1 MYGRKYSMTHILY
14 AVIFNFYTLAWE
26 PFPMIDPAYYSTLT
40 ECVQRMNEINRR
52 LESTYSAV
60 RAVCADPR

>member
-1 MYGRKYSMTHILY
+1 MTTLLY
-14 AVIFNFYTLAWE
+14 AIIFNFYTLTWE
-26 PFPMIDPAYYSTLT
+26 PFPQIEPVYMDTLT

-60 RAVCADPR
+60 RAVCANPQ

>member
-1 MYGRKYSMTHILY
+1 VYGRKYSMTHILY

-40 ECVQRMNEINRR
+40 ECVQRMNEINRQ
-52 LESTYSAV
+52 LESGYSAV
-60 RAVCADPR
+60 RAVCGDTP

>member
-1 MYGRKYSMTHILY
+1 MI
-14 AVIFNFYTLAWE
+14 E
-26 PFPMIDPAYYSTLT
+26 PVYMDTLT

-60 RAVCADPR
+60 RAVCADTQ

>member
-40 ECVQRMNEINRR
+40 ECVQRMNEINRQ
-52 LESTYSAV
+52 LESGYSVV
-60 RAVCADPR
+60 RAVCGDTP